1 MYVVLAVLL
10 LGVVT
15 PGLSWFA
22 PHSPDPLDPLGV
34 PELVVL
40 YTDFREAR
48 LPPVEDGVP
57 DYSPG
62 AMANQFESLRDL
74 QRRLAAIDTAGWSVS
89 DRVDYR
95 LVEAEL
101 KGMEFEHRITRPW
114 LRDPAFYAVINF
126 QFGPKM
132 HGAWSLPSLPVPVN
146 QVADVRQRLTAIPV
160 ILRQAR
166 GNLTEPAADLAHIA
180 VYTMGEQ
187 LRRMEGFLDGL
198 RTHHPEL
205 LVPGEEARRAM
216 VVWQDWL
223 REEGPDMAPNAG
235 VGVEAYDWY
244 LEHVM
249 LLPYRWDD
257 LLVLSLREY
266 EEAMAALQ
274 LRAHANRHTP
284 VLEPVT
290 SREAYGV
297 RFNEAMAHYHRF
309 LVGSE
314 LFTLPDYLGPPPIWD
329 GGWSPATRNDYF
341 QTVMDRYTLPLS
353 GHGRGHTIDAE
364 IRARDERPIRG
375 QPRLYFVDGV
385 RQEAFAIGKEKFLYT
400 MGLVDDIPRAHE
412 LMQNLRAF
420 RAARAVADLR
430 MHSNQQS
437 FQEAFQYVVDHT
449 PQGWAPLDSPTLWH
463 DLELYLRTPLYGV
476 GYVVGPIQIERL
488 LTEAVLQRGDD
499 FHLTEFMDEFLAA
512 GLMPLEL
519 VAEEILGTGQPGS
532 HRR

>member
-1 MYVVLAVLL
+1 MHVVLTLVL
-10 LGVVT
+10 LGVAA
-15 PGLSWFA
+15 PGGHRVPPADSTSA
-22 PHSPDPLDPLGV
+22 PD
-34 PELVVL
+34 LVAL
-40 YTDFREAR
+40 YRDFRETR
-48 LPPVEDGVP
+48 LPPVEAGVP
-57 DYSPG
+57 DYSPD
-62 AMANQFESLRDL
+62 AMVHQFQALREL
-74 QRRLAAIDTAGWSVS
+74 QHRLQEMDTAGWSGS
-89 DRVDYR
+89 WKVDYR
-95 LVEAEL
+95 LVEAEMR
-101 KGMEFEHRITRPW
+101 GMEFEHRVTRPW

-132 HGAWSLPSLPVPVN
+132 HRAWSLPSIPLQQE
-146 QVADVRQRLTAIPV
+146 QVDDVRQRLTAIPL
-160 ILRQAR
+160 ILEQAR

-187 LRRMEGFLDGL
+187 LRRMERFLDDL
-198 RTHHPEL
+198 RFHHPEL
-205 LVPGEEARRAM
+205 VAPAEDARRAM
-216 VVWQDWL
+216 AEWRQWL
-223 REEGPDMAPNAG
+223 QTEGPGMAPNAG

-266 EEAMAALQ
+266 EEAVAALQ

-284 VLEPVT
+284 VLEPVA
-290 SREAYGV
+290 SRDAYGT

-329 GGWSPATRNDYF
+329 GSWSPETRNDYF

-385 RQEAFAIGKEKFLYT
+385 RQEAFAIGKEKFLYA

-430 MHSNQQS
+430 MHSNEQT
-437 FQEAFQYVVDHT
+437 FQDAFQYVVDHT
-449 PQGWAPLDSPTLWH
+449 PQGWVPMDSPTLWH

-476 GYVVGPIQIERL
+476 GYVIGPIQIERL

-512 GLMPLEL
+512 GLIPLEL
-519 VAEEILGTGQPGS
+519 VAEEILGTALPGT